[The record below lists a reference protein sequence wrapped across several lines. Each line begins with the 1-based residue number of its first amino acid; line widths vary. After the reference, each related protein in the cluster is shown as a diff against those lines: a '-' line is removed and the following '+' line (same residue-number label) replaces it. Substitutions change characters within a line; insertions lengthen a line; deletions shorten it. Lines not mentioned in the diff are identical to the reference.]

1 MKHCTGVKTDGRLH
15 TAFHRDASV
24 NISAVKAMLH
34 RHPGL
39 EPIFIEKRPA
49 SA

>member
-1 MKHCTGVKTDGRLH
+1 MKQRTGVKTDGRPH
-15 TAFHRDASV
+15 TAFRRDASV
-24 NISAVKAMLH
+24 NISAVKAMLR

-39 EPIFIEKRPA
+39 EPVFIEKRPA